1 MQSAGGVRPWLIV
14 SVTSNNWYQEPR
26 LDTFSPS
33 HLLISSPSI
42 ASTSSERRAR
52 KAKGATEGELGD
64 PSGKA
69 ARLKAAEAAAA
80 LAVEAAQQAAAAAK
94 AAARTT
100 QELRAEIAAKKG
112 YEEVEEEEEEED
124 LRSQR
129 TPPRDRR
136 RLQSPLTGAG
146 CDAQGDNSREKLVS
160 FRKQSRKSFGSTW
173 TGGALVAE
181 VLLVRTLLVVEI
193 GSSVVQLTS
202 EEVLLLLLH
211 INQAHNIAG
220 QKTLEEIRSTV
231 YSYVN

>member
-112 YEEVEEEEEEED
+112 YEEEEEEED

-231 YSYVN
+231 YSYVNQN

>member
-112 YEEVEEEEEEED
+112 YEEEEEEED

-202 EEVLLLLLH
+202 EEVPLLLLH

-231 YSYVN
+231 YSYVNQN